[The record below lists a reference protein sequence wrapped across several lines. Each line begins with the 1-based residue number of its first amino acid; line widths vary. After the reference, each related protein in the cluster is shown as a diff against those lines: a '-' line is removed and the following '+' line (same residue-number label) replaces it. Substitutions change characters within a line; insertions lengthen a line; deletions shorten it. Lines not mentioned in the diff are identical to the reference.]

1 MIIVSAFV
9 LAPASWPY
17 TPRIAPAWRRLGELL
32 DEKGEHI
39 GFVRSISVF
48 LRALRETSATS
59 ASREAKPYP
68 RRYAI

>member
-1 MIIVSAFV
+1 MMIVSDFV

-48 LRALRETSATS
+48 LRETSATS
-59 ASREAKPYP
+59 ALKEAKPYL
-68 RRYAI
+68 